1 MELFGSTKKRI
12 NKNKNSE
19 NVSHLE
25 ISEVVLVHCDIAN
38 NDYQRDSRVLYTFFF
53 KQVIWP
59 IIKYFTQILIQSFLI
74 LKYGLL
80 IYGALEVE

>member
-1 MELFGSTKKRI
+1 MELFGSTEKRI

-38 NDYQRDSRVLYTFFF
+38 NDYQRDSRVLHTFFF
-53 KQVIWP
+53 KQIIWP
-59 IIKYFTQILIQSFLI
+59 IIKYFTQILIKSFLI

-80 IYGALEVE
+80 IKILKH

>member
-1 MELFGSTKKRI
+1 MELFGSTEKRI

>member
-1 MELFGSTKKRI
+1 MELFGSTEKRI

-80 IYGALEVE
+80 IKILKH

>member
-1 MELFGSTKKRI
+1 MELFGSTEKRI

-38 NDYQRDSRVLYTFFF
+38 NDYQRDSRVLLTFFF
-53 KQVIWP
+53 KQIIWP

-80 IYGALEVE
+80 I

>member
-1 MELFGSTKKRI
+1 MELFGSTEKRI

-38 NDYQRDSRVLYTFFF
+38 NGCQ
-53 KQVIWP
+53 
-59 IIKYFTQILIQSFLI
+59 
-74 LKYGLL
+74 
-80 IYGALEVE
+80 

>member
-1 MELFGSTKKRI
+1 MELFGSTEKRI

-19 NVSHLE
+19 NVSNLE